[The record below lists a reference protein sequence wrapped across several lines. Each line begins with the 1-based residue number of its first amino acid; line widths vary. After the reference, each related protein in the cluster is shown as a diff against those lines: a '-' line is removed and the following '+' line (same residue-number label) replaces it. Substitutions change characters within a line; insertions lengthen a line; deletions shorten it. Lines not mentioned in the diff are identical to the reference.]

1 MKKIDNAKKEIET
14 NKIIIACLKQDLQE
28 NIISPVLGFDR
39 VGVEREINF
48 YETEN
53 KRLKKYVLG
62 FL

>member
-14 NKIIIACLKQDLQE
+14 NNLIIACLKQDLRE
-28 NIISPVLGFDR
+28 DIISPVLGFDR

-53 KRLKKYVLG
+53 KRLTKYVLG

>member
-1 MKKIDNAKKEIET
+1 MKKIDNANKEIKS
-14 NKIIIACLKQDLQE
+14 NNLIIACLKQDLRE
-28 NIISPVLGFDR
+28 DIISPVLGFDR

-48 YETEN
+48 YESEN